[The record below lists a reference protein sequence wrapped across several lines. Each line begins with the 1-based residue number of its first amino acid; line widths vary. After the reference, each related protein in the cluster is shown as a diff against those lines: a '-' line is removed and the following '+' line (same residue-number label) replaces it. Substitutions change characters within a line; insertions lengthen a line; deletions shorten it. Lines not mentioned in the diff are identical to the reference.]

1 MNGKSGYIDLITPTT
16 FGTSTIAWEF
26 KAQLIPKESLDRVL
40 NAHHLLMG
48 ITDVSLQLTPL
59 SRHIILKLG
68 NDILQAS
75 RAEVLNK
82 QDTEKMVLEI
92 IAACEV
98 LPPSP
103 GPSSV
108 ASSENG
114 AKAVGASVASAT
126 CKEKYLHARK
136 PEDDQSGGDGSSR
149 GGKWNGRNGRSKG
162 RGNRQARGTGG
173 RSTAA
178 GSSKP
183 QEAVECVEAGS
194 GSEYG
199 SKEWTDVSWE
209 FVDSDQEQVDTTAE
223 FGDLEWTW
231 ELLDSESEIDDLD
244 LSGESNSGSSS
255 PVADRPTDITGWLQD
270 LEDPIIHSE
279 LTEPPLAVPPISNI
293 EEALADQTQY
303 ES

>member
-1 MNGKSGYIDLITPTT
+1 MNGKCGYIDLITPTT
-16 FGTSTIAWEF
+16 FGTSTIVWEY
-26 KAQLIPKESLDRVL
+26 KAQLISKESLDKVL

-48 ITDVSLQLTPL
+48 TTDVSLQLTPL
-59 SRHIILKLG
+59 SRHRILKLG

-92 IAACEV
+92 IAACEA

-114 AKAVGASVASAT
+114 VKGVGASAAPAT
-126 CKEKYLHARK
+126 CKEKCLPARK
-136 PEDDQSGGDGSSR
+136 PEDDRSGGDGSGR
-149 GGKWNGRNGRSKG
+149 GAKGSSRNGRPKG
-162 RGNRQARGTGG
+162 RGNQQAKSTGG

-178 GSSKP
+178 GSPKP
-183 QEAVECVEAGS
+183 QEAVECVKACSE
-194 GSEYG
+194 SEYG
-199 SKEWTDVSWE
+199 SKGWTDVSWE
-209 FVDSDQEQVDTTAE
+209 FVDSDQERVDTTAE

-244 LSGESNSGSSS
+244 FSGESNSGLSS
-255 PVADRPTDITGWLQD
+255 PVAGGQADITGWLQD
-270 LEDPIIHSE
+270 LEAGIIHSE
-279 LTEPPLAVPPISNI
+279 LTEPPLAVPPISNM